1 MTFDELIHSF
11 YALSVFSVASE
22 ETVSN
27 QGAYFS
33 VKPAASGSTGI
44 MMSTLWNQSGIA
56 RVGDNTTIAYNE
68 YIKVV
73 PQDIYERDEEKN
85 KITVNKDY
93 KDVIEINVKKLKKN
107 IYDQYL
113 GK

>member
-1 MTFDELIHSF
+1 MYEVLKNG
-11 YALSVFSVASE
+11 LKE
-22 ETVSN
+22 EDKS
-27 QGAYFS
+27 
-33 VKPAASGSTGI
+33 
-44 MMSTLWNQSGIA
+44 
-56 RVGDNTTIAYNE
+56 IAYNE

-73 PQDIYERDEEKN
+73 PQDIYERNEDKKN